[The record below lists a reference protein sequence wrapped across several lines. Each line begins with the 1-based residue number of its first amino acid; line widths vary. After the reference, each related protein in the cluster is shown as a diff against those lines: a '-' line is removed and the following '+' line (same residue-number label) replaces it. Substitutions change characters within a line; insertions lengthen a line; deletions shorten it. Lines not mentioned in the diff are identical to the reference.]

1 MSVIQTILALV
12 VTLGILVTV
21 HEFGHFWVARR
32 LGIRVLRFS
41 VGFGK
46 PLLMRRD
53 RHGTEFT
60 VAAIPLGGYVK
71 MLDEREGEVPEDQ
84 KHLAF
89 NRQTPPR
96 RIAVAVA
103 GPLANFIFAVV
114 AYWLLAVIGFTT
126 VAPIVGDV
134 KPDTPAD
141 RMALESGMEVLA
153 VDGRETHSWRRV
165 GMALLQ
171 RAGEQGE
178 IQLTLAQDGRRVQRS
193 TELQG
198 WLGGARD
205 PNPVREFGI
214 EPWRPDIP
222 AVLDEVRPG
231 SPAEKAGLQ
240 SGDRI
245 LAVEDEPVSNWI
257 ELVERIRAAPGETL
271 SLRIERDGG
280 QRTLTVTPAVETDA
294 NGERIG
300 RIGAGVQSVSWPEDM
315 RRKTQLGLVRAVPE
329 AFNQFWNDTRTT
341 VVAVG
346 KMASGLL
353 SVRNISGPI
362 TIARVAETTVTTGF
376 ESFLRFLAYLSIS
389 LGIINLLPIPILDGG
404 HILFYAW
411 EWGRGQPVSEAV
423 QGLWLRLGLLLI
435 GMLTVLALYNDVLR
449 L

>member
-1 MSVIQTILALV
+1 MSVIQTVLALV

-32 LGIRVLRFS
+32 LGIPVLRFS

-46 PLLMRRD
+46 PLVMRRD

-60 VAAIPLGGYVK
+60 VAAVPLGGYVR

-96 RIAVAVA
+96 RIAVAAA
-103 GPLANFIFAVV
+103 GPLANFIFAII

-126 VAPIVGDV
+126 VAPVVGDV
-134 KPDTPAD
+134 EPGTPAA
-141 RMALESGMEVLA
+141 RMAVESGMEVLS
-153 VDGRETHSWRRV
+153 VDGRETPSWRHV

-171 RAGEQGE
+171 RAGEQGR
-178 IQLTLAQDGRRVQRS
+178 IHLTLEQDGRRVERS
-193 TELQG
+193 AELKG

-222 AVLDEVRPG
+222 AVLGQIRAG
-231 SPAEKAGLQ
+231 SPAERAGLQ

-245 LAVEDEPVSNWI
+245 LAVDDEPVSDWL
-257 ELVERIRAAPGETL
+257 ELVERIRAAPGESL
-271 SLRIERDGG
+271 SLRIERDGSE
-280 QRTLTVTPAVETDA
+280 RTITVTPAAETDSE
-294 NGERIG
+294 GERIG
-300 RIGAGVQSVSWPEDM
+300 RIGAGVQSVSWPDDM
-315 RRKTQLGLVRAVPE
+315 RRQTQLGPVRAVPE
-329 AFNQFWNDTRTT
+329 ALSQFWNDTRTT

-346 KMASGLL
+346 KMANGLL

-411 EWGRGQPVSEAV
+411 EWGRGKPVSEAV
-423 QGLWLRLGLLLI
+423 QGVWLRLGLFLI
-435 GMLTVLALYNDVLR
+435 VMLTVLALYNDVLR

>member
-1 MSVIQTILALV
+1 MSVIQTVLALI

-41 VGFGK
+41 VGFGT
-46 PLLMRRD
+46 PLFMRRD
-53 RHGTEFT
+53 RHGTEFA

-71 MLDEREGEVPEDQ
+71 MLDEREGEVPEEE

-96 RIAVAVA
+96 RIAVAAA
-103 GPLANFIFAVV
+103 GPIANFIFALF

-126 VAPIVGDV
+126 VAPVIGDV
-134 KPDTPAD
+134 SPGTPAE
-141 RMALESGMEVLA
+141 RMELEAGMEVLA
-153 VDGRETHSWRRV
+153 VDGRETPSWRHV

-171 RAGEQGE
+171 RAGEQE
-178 IQLTLAQDGRRVQRS
+178 EVTLTLTQDERRLERS
-193 TELQG
+193 TPLDG
-198 WLGGARD
+198 WLAGARD
-205 PNPVREFGI
+205 PDPVREFGI

-222 AVLDEVRPG
+222 PVLGEIRPG
-231 SPAEKAGLQ
+231 SPAEKAGLK
-240 SGDRI
+240 SDDRI
-245 LAVEDEPVSNWI
+245 VAVEGEPVGDWFA
-257 ELVERIRAAPGETL
+257 LVERIRSSPEESL
-271 SLRIERDGG
+271 SLTVERGG
-280 QRTLTVTPAVETDA
+280 EERELTVVPAAETGGE
-294 NGERIG
+294 GERFG
-300 RIGAGVQSVSWPEDM
+300 RIGAGVQSVSWPDEM
-315 RRKTQLGLVRAVPE
+315 QRQTQLGPVRAVPE

-341 VVAVG
+341 LVAVG

-376 ESFLRFLAYLSIS
+376 ESFMRFLAYLSIS

-411 EWGRGQPVSEAV
+411 EWMRGRPVSEAI
-423 QGLWLRLGLLLI
+423 QGLWLRLGLVLI
-435 GMLTVLALYNDVLR
+435 AMLTVLALYNDVLR

>member
-1 MSVIQTILALV
+1 MSVIQTILALI

-46 PLLMRRD
+46 PLFMRRD
-53 RHGTEFT
+53 RHGTEYA

-71 MLDEREGEVPEDQ
+71 MLDEREGEVPEEE

-89 NRQTPPR
+89 NRQTPAR
-96 RIAVAVA
+96 RIAVAAA
-103 GPLANFIFAVV
+103 GPIANFVFAVF

-126 VAPIVGDV
+126 IAPVVGDV
-134 KPDTPAD
+134 EPGTPAE
-141 RMALESGMEVLA
+141 RMALESGMEVLE
-153 VDGRETHSWRRV
+153 VDGRQTPSWRHV

-178 IQLTLAQDGRRVQRS
+178 VSLTLQQEGRRLERS
-193 TELQG
+193 TALDG

-205 PNPVREFGI
+205 PDPVREFGI

-222 AVLDEVRPG
+222 PVLGEIRPG
-231 SPAEKAGLQ
+231 SPAEEAGLQ
-240 SGDRI
+240 PGDRI
-245 LAVEDEPVSNWI
+245 LAVEGEAVADWLA
-257 ELVERIRAAPGETL
+257 LVDRIQAAPGEAL
-271 SLRIERDGG
+271 SIRIERDGSE
-280 QRTLTVTPAVETDA
+280 RAITVTPAARTDGE
-294 NGERIG
+294 GERIG

-315 RRKTQLGLVRAVPE
+315 RRQTQLGPVRAVPE

-341 VVAVG
+341 LVAVG

-376 ESFLRFLAYLSIS
+376 ESFVRFLAYLSIS

-411 EWGRGQPVSEAV
+411 EWARGRPVSEAV

-435 GMLTVLALYNDVLR
+435 AMLTVLALYNDVLR

>member
-1 MSVIQTILALV
+1 MSVIQTVLALI

-41 VGFGK
+41 VGFGR
-46 PLLMRRD
+46 PLFMRRD
-53 RHGTEFT
+53 RHGTEFAL
-60 VAAIPLGGYVK
+60 AAIPLGGYVK
-71 MLDEREGEVPEDQ
+71 MLDEREGEVPEAE

-96 RIAVAVA
+96 RIAVAAA
-103 GPLANFIFAVV
+103 GPIANFIFAVF
-114 AYWLLAVIGFTT
+114 AYWLLAVIGFSTL
-126 VAPIVGDV
+126 APVIGEVE
-134 KPDTPAD
+134 PETPAQ
-141 RMALESGMEVLA
+141 RMALESGMEVLE
-153 VDGRETHSWRRV
+153 VDGRQTPSWRHV

-178 IQLTLAQDGRRVQRS
+178 ISLTLEQEDRRLERS
-193 TELQG
+193 TRLQG

-222 AVLDEVRPG
+222 PVLGEIRPG
-231 SPAEKAGLQ
+231 SPAEQAGLQ
-240 SGDRI
+240 SGDRVV
-245 LAVEDEPVSNWI
+245 AVNDEPVADWFA
-257 ELVERIRAAPGETL
+257 LVKRIRAAPGESL
-271 SLRIERDGG
+271 SLRLERDGSE
-280 QRTLTVTPAVETDA
+280 RTVTVTPAVETG
-294 NGERIG
+294 GEGESIG
-300 RIGAGVQSVSWPEDM
+300 RIGAGVQSVSWPDEM
-315 RRKTQLGLVRAVPE
+315 RRQTQLGPIRAVPE
-329 AFNQFWNDTRTT
+329 AFSHFWNDTRTT
-341 VVAVG
+341 LVAVG
-346 KMASGLL
+346 KMANGLL

-376 ESFLRFLAYLSIS
+376 ESFVRFLAYLSIS
-389 LGIINLLPIPILDGG
+389 LGIVNLLPIPILDGG

-411 EWGRGQPVSEAV
+411 EWGRGRPVSEAV

-435 GMLTVLALYNDVLR
+435 AMLTVFALYNDVLR